1 MGSRNTTDIIGN
13 NVARL
18 FQAAECGLESPR
30 HINSFIS
37 DKVQRLNEHQL

>member
-1 MGSRNTTDIIGN
+1 MQLDTDEHGFSLDIIGN

-37 DKVQRLNEHQL
+37 DKVY